1 MNPLAL
7 PKIKTKSAKRVG
19 RGQSSGRGK
28 TSGRGTKGQNARGKL
43 PITHPH
49 YEGGARPLFKRLPL
63 RRGKG
68 HARISTKPIV
78 VNLKVLNLLP
88 KNQEVTQE
96 ALIKSGIVDATDAK
110 TYGVKILGSGQINQ
124 PLVIKLPISGSAK
137 VKIEKA
143 GGRVESNQ
151 KSK

>member
-1 MNPLAL
+1 MNLASL
-7 PKIKTKSAKRVG
+7 PKIKTKGAKRVG

-49 YEGGARPLFKRLPL
+49 YQGGARPLFKRLPI

-68 HARISTKPIV
+68 NARISTKPIV

-88 KNQEVTQE
+88 KSSQVDLETLV
-96 ALIKSGIVDATDAK
+96 KSRIVDKNDAE
-110 TYGVKILGSGQINQ
+110 TFGVKILGDGQLNH
-124 PLVIKLPISGSAK
+124 PLVIKLPTSKSARA
-137 VKIEKA
+137 KIEKV
-143 GGRVESNQ
+143 GGKVVWGG
-151 KSK
+151 